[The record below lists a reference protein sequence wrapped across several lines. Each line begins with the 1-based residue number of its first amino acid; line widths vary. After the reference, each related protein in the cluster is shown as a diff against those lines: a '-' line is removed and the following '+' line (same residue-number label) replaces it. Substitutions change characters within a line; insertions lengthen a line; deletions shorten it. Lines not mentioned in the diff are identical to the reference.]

1 MQKITHIVPTWFPD
15 ETRERNAYQLGSALG
30 SRVLRVG
37 EGHDEAD
44 AYNDPQEEADEEPHW
59 RSSCRGLPIRV
70 YYGREREGGEGRSGP
85 RPASSRSVEIRSAR
99 KSQSETDGVRWGPGL
114 ADGHVS

>member
-70 YYGREREGGEGRSGP
+70 YYGRGEGGEGRSGRRRVRVRNGRGEMGTRPCRRP
-85 RPASSRSVEIRSAR
+85 RLVTA
-99 KSQSETDGVRWGPGL
+99 T
-114 ADGHVS
+114 

>member
-1 MQKITHIVPTWFPD
+1 MRKITHIVPTWFPD

-70 YYGREREGGEGRSGP
+70 YYGRGREERGDLDVLTRVPPPSM
-85 RPASSRSVEIRSAR
+85 SAR